1 MLSNEQIAHFE
12 AFGFLLLPQLL
23 TPEEVDAMKRES
35 NEIFDEVRGSVGFDG
50 QKRDAVEP
58 FFERRPFL
66 TGLLDDDRI
75 YSIPESLLG
84 PDFFL
89 FATEGNLHVGD
100 TQWHGIQLTNS
111 PPDKL
116 KLKAIKVAF
125 YIDPLNRDSG
135 SLRIIPGSHRRPFA
149 DRLQVLWQQYEDT
162 SIQPLGVSGADMPAV
177 ALESQ
182 PGDIVVFT
190 ENVFHGAFG
199 GAPGRHQHALSFGE
213 RPKTE
218 AQLDYLRKLYEGWT
232 YTLRPS
238 ETFINSDRPRVRRMV
253 SLLVELGFEPLKV

>member
-35 NEIFDEVRGSVGFDG
+35 NEIFDEVRGGVGFDG
-50 QKRDAVEP
+50 QKRDAVQP

-66 TGLLDDDRI
+66 ASLLDDDRI
-75 YSIPESLLG
+75 HSIPESLLG

-89 FATEGNLHVGD
+89 FGTEGNLHVGD
-100 TQWHGIQLTNS
+100 TQWHGAKITGGPS
-111 PPDKL
+111 DDL
-116 KLKAIKVAF
+116 KLKSVKVAF
-125 YIDPLNRDSG
+125 YVDPLNRDNG

-162 SIQPLGVSGADMPAV
+162 SVQPLGVSGADMPAV